1 MISKTIGEK
10 GVHNIFRHNHLV
22 LRSSGC
28 LALGPES
35 PKNVVEPSPI
45 NPEEPGK
52 HSEMGIW
59 LGQSYMD
66 TLIL

>member
-1 MISKTIGEK
+1 MD
-10 GVHNIFRHNHLV
+10 F

-45 NPEEPGK
+45 NPEAETVGNGVVLGGF
-52 HSEMGIW
+52 HGW
-59 LGQSYMD
+59 LSLNRFGNVWLVKVGMD
-66 TLIL
+66 VGAR